1 MNKKTFDLALLVVLL
16 ANPAFGLL
24 KMSARRW
31 VSDGNTTGPLDT
43 LGRAIQVA
51 L

>member
-16 ANPAFGLL
+16 AHPAFGLV

-31 VSDGNTTGPLDT
+31 VAENTSGPLDT